1 MFKDRIYSKI
11 SLFHI
16 FSTTKRVLVAY
27 VFFLICCVVAKT
39 VVDIHSGQIS
49 VSCEDSTTEC
59 MFTVLL
65 PVTLS
70 EIETPNEASSY
81 TASLRTIRIEER
93 LGNDSLSVSSRRE
106 TDQRT
111 SSVRPVAE
119 LSFPKSPRL
128 TQVSPFKDDVFEGSV
143 SSTSAS
149 AAHTMG
155 HSPVGVGRMRLSSI
169 VERFSE
175 GSVEMSGVDVS
186 ASARNLSGDASESAA
201 DRTASSVGDVPAA
214 PSSASSPWY
223 GGTVLV
229 VDDSPVNLKLMGR
242 LVADR
247 CDCVLQ
253 ARDGEEAVAAMKL
266 AMERGPAVD
275 LVLMDFQMPNMNGP
289 TAAKMMR
296 DMSYSGPIL
305 GVTGNVLPADEE
317 LFLRMGADKVIF
329 KPIST
334 VTLDFHVLG

>member
-39 VVDIHSGQIS
+39 VVEIHSGQIS

-128 TQVSPFKDDVFEGSV
+128 TQVSPFEDDVFE
-143 SSTSAS
+143 
-149 AAHTMG
+149 
-155 HSPVGVGRMRLSSI
+155 
-169 VERFSE
+169 
-175 GSVEMSGVDVS
+175 
-186 ASARNLSGDASESAA
+186 
-201 DRTASSVGDVPAA
+201 
-214 PSSASSPWY
+214 
-223 GGTVLV
+223 
-229 VDDSPVNLKLMGR
+229 
-242 LVADR
+242 
-247 CDCVLQ
+247 
-253 ARDGEEAVAAMKL
+253 
-266 AMERGPAVD
+266 
-275 LVLMDFQMPNMNGP
+275 
-289 TAAKMMR
+289 
-296 DMSYSGPIL
+296 
-305 GVTGNVLPADEE
+305 
-317 LFLRMGADKVIF
+317 
-329 KPIST
+329 
-334 VTLDFHVLG
+334 